1 MFIVPALHLGS
12 IFKSCASS
20 VPIKPHLLSE
30 LKQELMSLNGSFN
43 SVCLLHAAGAEHQ
56 VPSSACV
63 TGSTQMPC
71 Y

>member
-12 IFKSCASS
+12 IFKSCGYIETDEA
-20 VPIKPHLLSE
+20 HLLSE
-30 LKQELMSLNGSFN
+30 LKQELMSLKGLFN
-43 SVCLLHAAGAEHQ
+43 SLCLLHAAGAEHQ
-56 VPSSACV
+56 VPYGSSV